1 MKNNCYYETPTAE
14 RVTLGEADVISASP
28 GTVGPTVDAPGGIWD
43 LEID

>member
-1 MKNNCYYETPTAE
+1 MKNKNYYSTPYLEYVAI
-14 RVTLGEADVISASP
+14 GEADVISASP